1 MKKKNITK
9 ISKFNWKIVER
20 CKINT
25 RHDSSVSLIDTEE
38 KFKNPK
44 GISIKSGEIKLVIC
58 AQIPTSYKLYKF
70 WFVNGFFSEI
80 EIRLL

>member
-1 MKKKNITK
+1 
-9 ISKFNWKIVER
+9 
-20 CKINT
+20 
-25 RHDSSVSLIDTEE
+25 LIDTEE